1 MKYYAVEYSRG
12 YRQIEALGLSSW
24 RELHGEGDFEI
35 FAART
40 LLQTA
45 LPTLSFSTPHR
56 RALEYG
62 CGTGPGACYLACN
75 GYDVEGIDQNATAI
89 KLARQQAG
97 TRQLDIRFRVQ
108 DICDVTCAHPC
119 YDLILDSYC
128 LQSIVLDRDRQR
140 LFEVVKSLLLPGGFY
155 LVGTAIWHPE
165 RRYGAHLFDTGTGI
179 SHRKIEGSMHEGEES
194 EDAVEID
201 GEWYLPHR
209 RHLTPE
215 ALRRELEIAGFSVR
229 HQDGGDLVLMV
240 SPDS

>member
-12 YRQIEALGLSSW
+12 YRQIETRGLSSW
-24 RELHGEGDFEI
+24 GELHGEGGFDN
-35 FAART
+35 FAAKT

-45 LPTLSFSTPHR
+45 LPTLSFSTSHP

-62 CGTGPGACYLACN
+62 CGTGPGACFLACN
-75 GYDVEGIDQNATAI
+75 GYDVEGIDQDATAI
-89 KLARQQAG
+89 KLACQQAE
-97 TRQLDIRFRVQ
+97 TSQLNIRFSVQ
-108 DICDVTCAHPC
+108 DICDITCAHPR

-128 LQSIVLDRDRQR
+128 LQNIVLDRDRQR

-165 RRYGAHLFDTGTGI
+165 RRYGAHLFDPETGI
-179 SHRKIEGSMHEGEES
+179 SHRKIEGGGLEGEES

-215 ALRRELEIAGFSVR
+215 SLRRELETAGFSVR
-229 HQDGGDLVLMV
+229 HQDGGDLVLTV
-240 SPDS
+240 APHC